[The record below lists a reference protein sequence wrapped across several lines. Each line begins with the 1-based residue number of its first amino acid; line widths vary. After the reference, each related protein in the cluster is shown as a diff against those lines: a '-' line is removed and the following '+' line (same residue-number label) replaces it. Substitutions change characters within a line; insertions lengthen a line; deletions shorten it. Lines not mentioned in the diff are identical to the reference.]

1 MAINNIAMNAYKT
14 ALQDGQKIAGQKSFD
29 KTHESGGGQNSFAN
43 TIKDSLAKVNNL
55 EEQKAGMIESF
66 ASGENQN
73 VHELMISLQKASIA
87 MSMTSAV
94 RGKVMEAYK
103 EVMHMQF

>member
-1 MAINNIAMNAYKT
+1 MAINNIAMNAYKS
-14 ALQDGQKIAGQKSFD
+14 ALQDANKIVGQKSFEKSD
-29 KTHESGGGQNSFAN
+29 EPGGSHNTFAN
-43 TIKDSLAKVNNL
+43 TIKDSLAKVNGL
-55 EEQKAGMIESF
+55 EEQKAGLIESF

-94 RGKVMEAYK
+94 RGKVMEAYR
-103 EVMHMQF
+103 EVMRMQF